1 MPQYTVLWF
10 KNPVV
15 FIREKEQFG
24 WDTFKAGC
32 IEGAEALIGIDAIVF
47 LAMDAEDGG
56 VPIIDTLVGTVGISV
71 ACTLGLVLVPVGVVV
86 LPVGEPGFLG
96 IGVHGLKVEGSIMSD
111 EALEPFVMMAG
122 KVIYREATEAG
133 ANGTQT
139 VFVNI
144 GEIVGSIVDGAE
156 VIFHAL
162 AGPVAAD
169 IFVPLAAEARQ
180 TAAVGSYDDI
190 AVGCHNLHI
199 PSVTPEL

>member
-1 MPQYTVLWF
+1 
-10 KNPVV
+10 
-15 FIREKEQFG
+15 
-24 WDTFKAGC
+24 
-32 IEGAEALIGIDAIVF
+32 
-47 LAMDAEDGG
+47 
-56 VPIIDTLVGTVGISV
+56 
-71 ACTLGLVLVPVGVVV
+71 
-86 LPVGEPGFLG
+86 
-96 IGVHGLKVEGSIMSD
+96 
-111 EALEPFVMMAG
+111 MMAG